1 MEKIFRQEQEDEDKG
16 VQKVKNDKKMQKVK
30 NDKMQ
35 KVKGRG
41 YRGVERDRKEKIKRY
56 TKKMVMIK
64 KCGE

>member
-1 MEKIFRQEQEDEDKG
+1 
-16 VQKVKNDKKMQKVK
+16 MQKVK
-30 NDKMQ
+30 DDKMQ

>member
-1 MEKIFRQEQEDEDKG
+1 MAKIFRQEQEDEDKG
-16 VQKVKNDKKMQKVK
+16 VQRVKNDKMQKVK
-30 NDKMQ
+30 DDKMQ